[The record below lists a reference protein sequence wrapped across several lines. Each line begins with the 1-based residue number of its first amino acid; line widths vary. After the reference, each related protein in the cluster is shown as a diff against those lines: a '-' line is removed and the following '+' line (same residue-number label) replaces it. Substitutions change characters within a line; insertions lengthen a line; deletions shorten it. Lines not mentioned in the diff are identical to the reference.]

1 MKTISA
7 QARGYFFFITGVLA
21 CPCHLPL
28 TLPLLLAVT
37 AGTAIGASLA
47 SNIWLIVAVSTIY
60 FVSALALGWRYVTQD
75 ENACAVPQPQTTSAM
90 KSRTQSDTV
99 HEV

>member
-1 MKTISA
+1 MKTLK
-7 QARGYFFFITGVLA
+7 GYILLITGFLA

-37 AGTAIGASLA
+37 AGTAIGALLA

-75 ENACAVPQPQTTSAM
+75 EKACEVSQPKLKARM
-90 KSRTQSDTV
+90 KSQTPQSEAIQ
-99 HEV
+99 EVQNG